1 VAFKLFPRETGNGR
15 LDDTQSCFL
24 GKQNVQETE
33 DFMEQSQETA
43 SKYVGMS
50 CDFERLN
57 RFLKDEKIIFI
68 DPKGEYNPIPE
79 KEVSLWK

>member
-1 VAFKLFPRETGNGR
+1 
-15 LDDTQSCFL
+15 
-24 GKQNVQETE
+24 
-33 DFMEQSQETA
+33 MEQSQETA

-50 CDFERLN
+50 CELERLN
-57 RFLKDEKIIFI
+57 RFLKDEKVIFI